1 MKKLIITNILRWNSW
16 VNPFFFF
23 NETAKI
29 NGIKFSLN
37 PLKLED
43 YKGDDTIFNDSI
55 LNSLNEIFQSL
66 VYSKNIDLDD
76 DERTLRKFEDL
87 LRENHEYLVQSFNH
101 LPFLSSPSQIIQ
113 LAEKYGY
120 EVYFFKFNDYVVL
133 YDYLRNN
140 ENSSYIKTTLEDYFK
155 ADFHSITT
163 NFIECDNI
171 LKTLEDV
178 KKVIRFEPSTPK
190 LNVKDYFPKQQLDS
204 KYYSFSELES
214 LYEV

>member
-1 MKKLIITNILRWNSW
+1 M
-16 VNPFFFF
+16 
-23 NETAKI
+23 
-29 NGIKFSLN
+29 
-37 PLKLED
+37 
-43 YKGDDTIFNDSI
+43 
-55 LNSLNEIFQSL
+55 QSL
-66 VYSKNIDLDD
+66 VYSRNIDLDD

-140 ENSSYIKTTLEDYFK
+140 ENSSDIKITLEDYFK

-178 KKVIRFEPSTPK
+178 KRVIRFEPSTPK

>member
-29 NGIKFSLN
+29 NGIKISLN

-55 LNSLNEIFQSL
+55 LNSLNAILQSL
-66 VYSKNIDLDD
+66 VYSRNIDLDD

-87 LRENHEYLVQSFNH
+87 LRENHEYLVQSFNY
-101 LPFLSSPSQIIQ
+101 LPFLSSPAQIIQ
-113 LAEKYGY
+113 LAEKYSY
-120 EVYFFKFNDYVVL
+120 DVYFFKFNDYVVL

-140 ENSSYIKTTLEDYFK
+140 ENSSDIKITLEDYFK

-178 KKVIRFEPSTPK
+178 KRVIRFEPSTPK

-204 KYYSFSELES
+204 KYYSFGELES

>member
-55 LNSLNEIFQSL
+55 LNSLNEILQSL

-140 ENSSYIKTTLEDYFK
+140 ENSSYIKTTLEDYFNV
-155 ADFHSITT
+155 DFHSITT

-178 KKVIRFEPSTPK
+178 KRVIRFEPSTPK

>member
-1 MKKLIITNILRWNSW
+1 MKKLIVTNILRWNSW

-29 NGIKFSLN
+29 NGIKISLN

-55 LNSLNEIFQSL
+55 LNGLNEILQSL
-66 VYSKNIDLDD
+66 VNSRNIDLDD
-76 DERTLRKFEDL
+76 DERTLKKFEDL
-87 LRENHEYLVQSFNH
+87 LRENHEYLVQSFNY

-140 ENSSYIKTTLEDYFK
+140 ENSSDIKTTLEDYFTV
-155 ADFHSITT
+155 DFHSITT

-178 KKVIRFEPSTPK
+178 KRVIRFEPSTPK

>member
-29 NGIKFSLN
+29 NGIKISLN

-55 LNSLNEIFQSL
+55 LNSLNEILQSL

-87 LRENHEYLVQSFNH
+87 LRENHEYLVQSFNN

-140 ENSSYIKTTLEDYFK
+140 ENSSGIKITLEDYFNV
-155 ADFHSITT
+155 DFHSITT

-178 KKVIRFEPSTPK
+178 KRVIRFEPSTPK

>member
-23 NETAKI
+23 NEAAKI

-55 LNSLNEIFQSL
+55 LNSLNEILQSL

-76 DERTLRKFEDL
+76 DEIVLRKFEDL
-87 LRENHEYLVQSFNH
+87 LKENHEYLVQSFNH

-155 ADFHSITT
+155 VDFHSITT

-178 KKVIRFEPSTPK
+178 KRVIRFEPSTPK

>member
-55 LNSLNEIFQSL
+55 LNSLNEILQSL

-101 LPFLSSPSQIIQ
+101 LPFLSSSSQIIQ

-155 ADFHSITT
+155 TDFHSITT

>member
-16 VNPFFFF
+16 FNPFFFF

-29 NGIKFSLN
+29 NGIKISLN

-55 LNSLNEIFQSL
+55 LNSLNEILQSL
-66 VYSKNIDLDD
+66 VYSRNIDLDD

-87 LRENHEYLVQSFNH
+87 LRENHEYLVQSFNY

-133 YDYLRNN
+133 YDYLRNS
-140 ENSSYIKTTLEDYFK
+140 ENSSYTKTTLEDYFK
-155 ADFHSITT
+155 VDFHSITT

-171 LKTLEDV
+171 FKTLEDV
-178 KKVIRFEPSTPK
+178 KRVIRFEPSTPK

>member
-23 NETAKI
+23 NKTTKI

-37 PLKLED
+37 PLKLDD

-55 LNSLNEIFQSL
+55 LSSLNEILQSL
-66 VYSKNIDLDD
+66 VYSRNIDLDD

-113 LAEKYGY
+113 LAEKRGY

-140 ENSSYIKTTLEDYFK
+140 ENGSYIKTTLEDYFK
-155 ADFHSITT
+155 TDFHSITT

-178 KKVIRFEPSTPK
+178 KRVIRFEPSTPK

-204 KYYSFSELES
+204 KFYSFSELES

>member
-29 NGIKFSLN
+29 NGIKLSLN

-55 LNSLNEIFQSL
+55 LNNLNEILQSL

-76 DERTLRKFEDL
+76 DERTLKKFEDL

-113 LAEKYGY
+113 LAEEYSY

-140 ENSSYIKTTLEDYFK
+140 ENSSGIKTTLEDYFK
-155 ADFHSITT
+155 VDFHSITT

-171 LKTLEDV
+171 LKTLEDF
-178 KKVIRFEPSTPK
+178 KRVIRFEPSTPK

>member
-37 PLKLED
+37 PFKLED

-55 LNSLNEIFQSL
+55 LNSLNEILQNL

-140 ENSSYIKTTLEDYFK
+140 ENSSDIKITLEDYFK

-178 KKVIRFEPSTPK
+178 KRVIRFEPSTPK

>member
-29 NGIKFSLN
+29 NGIKLSLN

-55 LNSLNEIFQSL
+55 LNSLNEILQSL
-66 VYSKNIDLDD
+66 VYSRNIDSDD
-76 DERTLRKFEDL
+76 DERALRNFEDL
-87 LRENHEYLVQSFNH
+87 LRENHEYLVQSFNY

-155 ADFHSITT
+155 VDFHSITT

-178 KKVIRFEPSTPK
+178 KRVIRFEPSTPK